1 MRLVYNIGST
11 VSFGALPMVSAQ
23 DHHRLTPQDYFEWE
37 AQQALRYEYF
47 DGEVFAMAGGSLPHA
62 DIALNV
68 ASLLKAQLQG
78 RCKVR
83 NSDAKVGITED
94 GPFVYPD
101 VSVSCDE
108 RDRTAQKFSRYPC
121 LIVEVVSPG
130 TEAYDRGGKFTLYR
144 RLDSLKEYVLVG
156 SEAKTVEVFC
166 RSSEGSWAFIPYGLG
181 ETIELASLG
190 ITVPMEA
197 IYEDVV
203 LEKDDSESGV

>member
-1 MRLVYNIGST
+1 MQ
-11 VSFGALPMVSAQ
+11 SAQ
-23 DHHRLTPQDYFEWE
+23 GHQRLTPQDYFEWE
-37 AQQALRYEYF
+37 AQQELRYEYF
-47 DGEVFAMAGGSLPHA
+47 DGEVFAMAGGLLPYA
-62 DIALNV
+62 DIALNI
-68 ASLLKAQLQG
+68 ASLLRAQLQG

-108 RDRTAQKFSRYPC
+108 RDRTAQRFSRYPC

-156 SEAKTVEVFC
+156 SETKTVEVF
-166 RSSEGSWAFIPYGLG
+166 RRNSDGSWAFIPYGLG

-190 ITVPMEA
+190 IRVPMEA
-197 IYEDVV
+197 IYEAVV
-203 LEKDDSESGV
+203 LGQDDSEPGV

>member
-11 VSFGALPMVSAQ
+11 FSVGALPMVSAQ
-23 DHHRLTPQDYFEWE
+23 DRHRLTPQEYFEWE
-37 AQQALRYEYF
+37 AQQELRYEYF
-47 DGEVFAMAGGSLPHA
+47 DGEVFAMAGGSLPYA

-68 ASLLKAQLQG
+68 ASLLRAQLQG
-78 RCKVR
+78 HCKVR

-101 VSVSCDE
+101 VAVSYDE

-130 TEAYDRGGKFTLYR
+130 IEAYDRGGKFTLYR
-144 RLDSLKEYVLVG
+144 RLDSLKEYVLIG
-156 SEAKTVEVFC
+156 SEAKTVEVF
-166 RSSEGSWAFIPYGLG
+166 RRNSDGSWAFIPYGVG

-190 ITVPMEA
+190 IRIPMEA

-203 LEKDDSESGV
+203 LE